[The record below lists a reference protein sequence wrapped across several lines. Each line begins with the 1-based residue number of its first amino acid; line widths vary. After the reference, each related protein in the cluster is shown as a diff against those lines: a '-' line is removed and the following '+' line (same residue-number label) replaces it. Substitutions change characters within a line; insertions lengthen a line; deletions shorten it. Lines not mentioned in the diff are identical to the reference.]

1 MNEDQ
6 IDKSLYDFIGGRD
19 VLEKVHKL
27 FYDKVYK
34 DPWLGKYFSEIDQNV
49 IETQQTD
56 FMSQAMG
63 GPACYCGKLPIAA
76 HKHML
81 ISEELFD
88 LRSTY
93 LKQSLDE
100 VGVSAEG
107 QSRWLKIDQAFK
119 NGIVKKSRDECELRY
134 KTDEI
139 LDFKKCA

>member
-6 IDKSLYDFIGGRD
+6 IDKTLYDFIGGRE
-19 VLEKVHKL
+19 VLEKVHKV
-27 FYDKVYK
+27 FYDKVYA
-34 DPWLGKYFSEIDQNV
+34 DSWLGQYFSEIDQSV
-49 IETQQTD
+49 IEIQQTD

-88 LRSTY
+88 LRTAY
-93 LKQSLDE
+93 LKQSLHE
-100 VGVSAEG
+100 VGVSSEG
-107 QSRWLKIDQAFK
+107 QIRWLKIDQAFRK
-119 NGIVKKSRDECELRY
+119 GIVKKSRDECELRY

-139 LDFKKCA
+139 LDFKKSA